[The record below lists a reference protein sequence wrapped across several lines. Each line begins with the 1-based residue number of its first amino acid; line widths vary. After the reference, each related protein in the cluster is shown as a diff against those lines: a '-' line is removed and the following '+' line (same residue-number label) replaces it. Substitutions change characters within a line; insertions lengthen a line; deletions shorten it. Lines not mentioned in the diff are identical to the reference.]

1 MVARVEVAQA
11 LVADTL
17 LSTDGMVQWLRQKQK
32 AEFNETIFSTLA
44 SSRYFEMQGD
54 SFYILNSQGRVILI
68 SEPYDGYY
76 GLDFSSMVAP
86 VSSGNIQ
93 VSYQQSLLTNEPV
106 ITLQYPIEDGD
117 VLVVERNLAAIIPHM
132 VNFAAGEFFA
142 GELFFVL
149 DEKGKAVYHPDVTLM
164 QSRRNVGFDLKERSA
179 PATDGLFGFTYRSID
194 YRAVSL
200 RFDSPAG
207 WEIYYAIPQAV
218 FVEEVKDDLI
228 QQLSLLFLVFLII
241 FFTLRYFMNRF
252 FSQPIRHIVG
262 ALTQDKKNDLLI
274 PLELATGVKEFGA
287 IIQAVNSRDQ
297 QVSRTLER
305 FQSVL
310 DGLDSLVYVAD
321 MQTYELLFLNQFGRN
336 IFGDGVG
343 QKCYQVLQSGQD
355 SPCEFCTN
363 GLLLDGQGCA
373 ADVHVWEFQ
382 NTVDH
387 EWYECRDQAIRWT
400 DGQLV
405 RLEIATNISARKQGQ
420 TALLQE
426 KERLAVTLRSIGDG
440 VITTDVDGKVVLVN
454 RVAEV
459 LTGWSQAEA
468 AGQPLMTVFNI
479 VNKHTQEQ
487 CVNPVLKIYERGEII
502 ALENDVE
509 LVAQDGT
516 RRIIDDS
523 GAPIRGQDSQIIG
536 AVLVFRDVT
545 EELRQEEE
553 LQKARKLESVGVLAG
568 GIAHD
573 FNNILSAI
581 LGYTELSMFEM
592 PTESPISNNLKHVH
606 EAGQRA
612 KELVKQILTI
622 ARQSDQVMNPVS
634 VGSITKEA
642 LKLIRS
648 SIPSSIEIIQKIE
661 SKSVIMGDSTQI
673 HQILMNLCTNAA
685 QSMEKNGGELSVH
698 VSDVFL
704 SSDSKTNM
712 LNLKS
717 GNYVKL
723 TVSDNGEGIPSKN
736 IKSIFEPY
744 YSTKEPGEGTGLGLA
759 IVHGIIKSHGGEI
772 TVNSAIAKGSEFIVY
787 FPITKESEE
796 TQIHDQ
802 KILPTGREHI
812 LFVDD
817 EDPIVDMST
826 KILKRL
832 GYSVTALTNSLEA
845 LELFRSNP
853 DHFDLVITD
862 MTMPK
867 MTGDKLAAEMLK
879 IRSDIPVIICTGY
892 SKKISNTIFGENH
905 IKAICQK
912 PLSMNE
918 LATKI
923 REVLS

>member
-1 MVARVEVAQA
+1 VPLDQKSNDFNLKKKILDLELQIQKIENEKKDYKEKFQSLFSNLPGMIYRADLYWTTQIISNSQQICGYSIKQFDSHEVNWMELIHPDDKQRIFAEGDRLSKEKLSIVQEYRIITKDGGTRWVRDHKTSTFNNDKKFDGVDGIVFDITIEAETKAALKENEQKYRLLLQNANDAIYVHAINPEGPGQFLEVNDKACHLLGYTRAELLKMKISDIAIPEQKKNIPSIIKELFKSGHSIFFTEDLTKDGRRVPVEVSANKFNFGSSPAVLAIVRDVSEQIKNQTFLKDQVSFFQMLIDTIPSPIFYKDAQ
-11 LVADTL
+11 
-17 LSTDGMVQWLRQKQK
+17 GIYIGCNK
-32 AEFNETIFSTLA
+32 A
-44 SSRYFEMQGD
+44 FE
-54 SFYILNSQGRVILI
+54 SYIGLKKTELKGKSV
-68 SEPYDGYY
+68 YD
-76 GLDFSSMVAP
+76 VAP
-86 VSSGNIQ
+86 KELADKYKKADDDLFASKGAQTYEAQ
-93 VSYQQSLLTNEPV
+93 VKYA
-106 ITLQYPIEDGD
+106 DGSVHD
-117 VLVVERNLAAIIPHM
+117 VVFN
-132 VNFAAGEFFA
+132 
-142 GELFFVL
+142 
-149 DEKGKAVYHPDVTLM
+149 KAVYLTNKNDIGGM
-164 QSRRNVGFDLKERSA
+164 VGVMVDI
-179 PATDGLFGFTYRSID
+179 TDRKKADQEKNELEAKLYRS
-194 YRAVSL
+194 
-200 RFDSPAG
+200 
-207 WEIYYAIPQAV
+207 Q
-218 FVEEVKDDLI
+218 
-228 QQLSLLFLVFLII
+228 
-241 FFTLRYFMNRF
+241 
-252 FSQPIRHIVG
+252 
-262 ALTQDKKNDLLI
+262 
-274 PLELATGVKEFGA
+274 
-287 IIQAVNSRDQ
+287 
-297 QVSRTLER
+297 
-305 FQSVL
+305 
-310 DGLDSLVYVAD
+310 
-321 MQTYELLFLNQFGRN
+321 
-336 IFGDGVG
+336 
-343 QKCYQVLQSGQD
+343 
-355 SPCEFCTN
+355 
-363 GLLLDGQGCA
+363 
-373 ADVHVWEFQ
+373 
-382 NTVDH
+382 
-387 EWYECRDQAIRWT
+387 
-400 DGQLV
+400 
-405 RLEIATNISARKQGQ
+405 
-420 TALLQE
+420 
-426 KERLAVTLRSIGDG
+426 
-440 VITTDVDGKVVLVN
+440 
-454 RVAEV
+454 
-459 LTGWSQAEA
+459 
-468 AGQPLMTVFNI
+468 
-479 VNKHTQEQ
+479 
-487 CVNPVLKIYERGEII
+487 
-502 ALENDVE
+502 
-509 LVAQDGT
+509 
-516 RRIIDDS
+516 
-523 GAPIRGQDSQIIG
+523 
-536 AVLVFRDVT
+536 
-545 EELRQEEE
+545 
-553 LQKARKLESVGVLAG
+553 KLEAIGTLAG